1 MNNFLLKVID
11 DKGIEIFEDKQAFGK
26 THYDSFAKLSKII
39 NISFTTRNRETM
51 ALQLAEEKNL
61 TTIFN
66 VKVGYLFV
74 LPENCTELLIKYL
87 ENNLSLYQEEEQKG
101 KIIEVRL
108 HSKEPVYYNND
119 NYRDL
124 ITEEKI
130 DILEGKKKNKS
141 LVTELLK
148 QELEKQKEKLK
159 ETRKL

>member
-11 DKGIEIFEDKQAFGK
+11 ANGIEILDDKQAFGK
-26 THYDSFAKLSKII
+26 THYDSLDKLSKMI

-51 ALQLAEEKNL
+51 ALQLAEERNL

-74 LPENCTELLIKYL
+74 LPENCTELLINYL
-87 ENNLSLYQEEEQKG
+87 ENNLPLYQEEEQKG

-108 HSKEPVYYNND
+108 FSKEPVYYNHNH
-119 NYRDL
+119 YRDL

-130 DILEGKKKNKS
+130 DILEGKKKEEE
-141 LVTELLK
+141 LVTVLLEEELAR
-148 QELEKQKEKLK
+148 QKKIIESKK
-159 ETRKL
+159 K